1 MIWYIGRNGARQGPF
16 DEPTLRAMA
25 ARGEIEPHD
34 LVWRAG
40 DADWR
45 EAVSVPGLLAARP
58 PSGPPD
64 ADGPTLSATPT
75 AGNYFTRHWRGEL
88 SLPISYW
95 VNGFA
100 AAIAVAGMAALAGQ
114 MDWTEMPELA
124 AAVAAGVLLFAV
136 VVTLWQLVGIWR
148 SAERHP
154 ARGGRPGWAT
164 LAKVSV
170 ILGLLRT
177 VVDVNVTLIPQLG
190 MAWEIVTGDERF
202 SGYTLRVLR
211 DAAELEIAGPIGFGL
226 TNEVERTLDAHPTIG
241 ALHLNSE
248 GGRVT
253 EAKKLGRLIKARGLS
268 TYVAGE
274 CLSACTVAFM
284 GGQERLVGPE
294 AQLGF
299 HAFDVPGGANLQA
312 DIKREGIEFY
322 VEQGVDRAFARR
334 ALETPPTG
342 MWYPSREELEGA
354 GVITGLAGEGEFGL
368 SGFTPAALGDVE
380 RELLKLDVLVAL
392 KEHEPATYEAI
403 VAPLRE
409 AVLRGRSIL
418 DVREE
423 VMPHVQELYLARLPY
438 GDDASVLALTRVMLA
453 QMRALRAQSGLACT
467 RFITNEAP
475 VSAGLAVPLE
485 LRQQEM
491 ALLGDLVRSAA
502 TGRYGPQ
509 PGAAFDRQLNV
520 VLERM
525 EARWG
530 EDVELLGEVG
540 DPDSRANPEQVC
552 AVAIGL
558 YETVLERPPAVA
570 AQILRTMY
578 ASE

>member
-1 MIWYIGRNGARQGPF
+1 MIWYIGRNGERLGPF

-25 ARGEIEPHD
+25 AHGEIGPQD

-40 DADWR
+40 EADWR
-45 EAVSVPGLLAARP
+45 EAASVPGLLAART

-64 ADGPTLSATPT
+64 ADLPTTTTGT

-100 AAIAVAGMAALAGQ
+100 ATIAVLGLAALAGQ
-114 MDWTEMPELA
+114 IDWTETPALA
-124 AAVAAGVLLFAV
+124 AAVAACVMLFAV
-136 VVTLWQLVGIWR
+136 AATLWQLVGIWR

-154 ARGGRPGWAT
+154 VRGGSTGWAT
-164 LAKVSV
+164 AAKVTV

-211 DAAELEIAGPIGFGL
+211 DAAELEITGPIGFGL
-226 TNEVERTLDAHPTIG
+226 TNEVARTLDAHPSIG
-241 ALHLNSE
+241 TLHLNSE
-248 GGRVT
+248 GGRVE
-253 EAKKLGRLIKARGLS
+253 EAKKLGRLIKVRGLS
-268 TYVAGE
+268 TYVSGE

-284 GGQERLVGPE
+284 GGEQRLVGPE

-299 HAFDVPGGANLQA
+299 HAFDLPGGASLQA
-312 DIKREGIEFY
+312 DIMRDGIEFY

-334 ALETPPTG
+334 ALDTPATG
-342 MWYPSREELEGA
+342 MWYPSRQELEAA
-354 GVITGLAGEGEFGL
+354 GVVTGLAAEGTFGL
-368 SGFTPAALGDVE
+368 SGFSSAALGDIE

-403 VAPLRE
+403 MTPLRE

-423 VMPHVQELYLARLPY
+423 VMPHVQQLFLARLPY

-453 QMRALRAQSGLACT
+453 QMRALRAQSALACT
-467 RFITNEAP
+467 RFMTNQEP

-502 TGRYGPQ
+502 TGRYGPM
-509 PGAAFDRQLNV
+509 PGAAFDRQLNA
-520 VLERM
+520 VLERL
-525 EARWG
+525 ETRWG
-530 EDVELLGEVG
+530 DSAALLSEVG
-540 DPDSRANPEQVC
+540 DPNSRADPDQVC
-552 AVAIGL
+552 AIAIDL
-558 YETVLERPPAVA
+558 YEAVLERPPVEA
-570 AQILRTMY
+570 AQMLRTLY